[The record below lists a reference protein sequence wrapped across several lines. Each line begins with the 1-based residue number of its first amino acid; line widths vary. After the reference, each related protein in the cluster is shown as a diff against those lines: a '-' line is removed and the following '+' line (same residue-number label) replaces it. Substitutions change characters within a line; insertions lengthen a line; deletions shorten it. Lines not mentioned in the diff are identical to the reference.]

1 MTHESPF
8 TPQHRPVLGSMTSL
22 LGGSPWDD
30 MEEWLRERGKT
41 LRLEITGA
49 PYLVSCDPAVVR
61 HVLLDN
67 ADNYVKDLRS
77 VAPFLGLLGDGLLT
91 SDGPLWRHQRATL
104 ARAFRIDALRNVAGV
119 TRRAVDRTSESLDA
133 HARRGDVVDVGVL
146 FHRLTLQVIAEATLS
161 MAAEESDELL
171 PRVYEPLVAEANRRV
186 WLPDRAHLPIPARFH
201 YDRSLRELNLLLRAR
216 IDARWRQ
223 RQAEPERPAVDML
236 DMLLVA
242 AADEPWTDAAAT
254 LVRDELKTMLFA
266 GHETSSAMLT
276 WTLHSL
282 MCNPDCLARLREAAD
297 GAFVG
302 EAMPSY
308 ETLKRLEFAGAC
320 LKESLRIYNIVP
332 IVNRRALAADRF
344 GDVEVPAD
352 SLVMLHLQALHRDPL
367 HWPEPEVFCPERFL
381 GESQG
386 QAWRWLPFLNGP
398 RSCVGQHF
406 ALLEAKI
413 VLSLLTQR
421 FDFTPEPG
429 NSGARHRFNVPVGPA
444 GKIGVRVRRRA

>member
-1 MTHESPF
+1 
-8 TPQHRPVLGSMTSL
+8 
-22 LGGSPWDD
+22 
-30 MEEWLRERGKT
+30 
-41 LRLEITGA
+41 
-49 PYLVSCDPAVVR
+49 
-61 HVLLDN
+61 
-67 ADNYVKDLRS
+67 
-77 VAPFLGLLGDGLLT
+77 
-91 SDGPLWRHQRATL
+91 
-104 ARAFRIDALRNVAGV
+104 
-119 TRRAVDRTSESLDA
+119 
-133 HARRGDVVDVGVL
+133 VGML
-146 FHRLTLQVIAEATLS
+146 FHRLTLQVIADATLS

-186 WLPDRAHLPIPARFH
+186 WLPDRAHLPIPARFR
-201 YDRSLRELNLLLRAR
+201 YDQSLREFDMLLRAK

-223 RQAEPERPAVDML
+223 RQAEPELPALDML

-282 MCNPDCLARLREAAD
+282 MCHPDCLARLREAAD

-320 LKESLRIYNIVP
+320 LKEALRIYNVVP
-332 IVNRRALAADRF
+332 IVNRRALAADSF
-344 GDVEVPAD
+344 GDLHVPAD

-367 HWPEPEVFCPERFL
+367 QWPEPEVFRPERFL
-381 GESQG
+381 GESHG
-386 QAWRWLPFLNGP
+386 QTWRWLPFLNGP

-421 FDFTPEPG
+421 FDLTPEPG
-429 NSGARHRFNVPVGPA
+429 NSNARHRFNVPVGPA
-444 GKIGVRVRRRA
+444 GKIGMRVRRRA

>member
-1 MTHESPF
+1 MSHESPF
-8 TPQHRPVLGSMTSL
+8 APRHVPELSL
-22 LGGSPWDD
+22 LRGSPWDD
-30 MEEWLRERGKT
+30 MEAWLRERGPT

-49 PYLVSCDPAVVR
+49 SYLVSSDPAFIR

-91 SDGPLWRHQRATL
+91 SDGPLWRRQRATL
-104 ARAFRIDALRNVAGV
+104 ARAFRVDALRNVVDV
-119 TRRAVDRTSESLDA
+119 TRRAADRTSESLDA
-133 HARRGDVVDVGVL
+133 YARRGDVVDVGTL

-171 PRVYEPLVAEANRRV
+171 PRLFEPLVAEANRRV
-186 WLPDRAHLPIPARFH
+186 WLPDRAHLPIPSRFH
-201 YDRSLRELNLLLRAR
+201 YDRSLREFDMFLRAR
-216 IDARWRQ
+216 IDARWRR
-223 RQAEPERPAVDML
+223 RQAEPERPALDML

-282 MCNPDCLARLREAAD
+282 MCHPDCLVRLRAEAD
-297 GAFVG
+297 GAFVD

-308 ETLKRLEFAGAC
+308 ETLRQLEFAGAC
-320 LKESLRIYNIVP
+320 LKESLRIYNVVP
-332 IVNRRALAADRF
+332 IVNRRARAADSF
-344 GDVEVPAD
+344 GDLEVAAD
-352 SLVMLHLQALHRDPL
+352 SLVMLHLQGLHRDPL
-367 HWPEPEVFCPERFL
+367 QWPEPEVFRPERFL
-381 GESQG
+381 GGSHG
-386 QAWRWLPFLNGP
+386 QTWRWLPFLNGP

-413 VLSLLTQR
+413 VLSLLIQR
-421 FDFTPEPG
+421 FDWTPEPG
-429 NSGARHRFNVPVGPA
+429 NSDARHRFNVPVGPA